1 MTWAIARMKPQPMT
15 NKGDHP
21 MKRYFVH
28 IPSWVYAM
36 TCYGFNQ
43 KDAVA
48 RFRLQHGFTRMPK
61 GYGIWEA

>member
-1 MTWAIARMKPQPMT
+1 
-15 NKGDHP
+15 

-28 IPSWVYAM
+28 IPSWAHAM
-36 TCYGFNQ
+36 TCYGNSK

-48 RFRLQHGFTRMPK
+48 RFRHQHGFTRMPK